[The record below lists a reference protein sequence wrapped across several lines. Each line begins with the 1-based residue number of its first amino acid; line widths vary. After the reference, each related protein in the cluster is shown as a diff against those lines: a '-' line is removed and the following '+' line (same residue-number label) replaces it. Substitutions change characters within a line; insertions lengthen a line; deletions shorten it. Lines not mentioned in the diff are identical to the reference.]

1 MPSTAAPDDVVVV
14 IDAVSPPADALAASL
29 DRLARWSLERGV
41 RWSANEVEVKTIRL
55 SNHATHRGVFATRAI
70 DGDVQKDLIVIPRSA
85 MIACDGLD
93 VAGDGEERRADEAE
107 ARDELALKLLRHRS
121 AGARDAFAPYVE
133 SMPKKYN
140 LLQSWS
146 EDEIEELQDAR
157 AKALAFRRKAET
169 RRAFERVKDQVRD
182 IIRSGRDDDN
192 VVNDDEI
199 FDAYEWA
206 RATVSSRAVSVPF
219 HAAGALCPMGDMF
232 NYAPHDPPILID
244 VIGAP
249 TFGMREET
257 TSEGDAGAK
266 TTPIPGDGA
275 YDVESE
281 TFAFRTALQPRG
293 RGGVGTGM
301 EIYVCYGEYS
311 NIELLDYYGF
321 CLAPDENPQD
331 GYVLDVRVDAER
343 VAPLKVYVGGF
354 SWNDLA
360 DVRIAFAT
368 RRGPRKNE
376 KHLRDVARRGGALGL
391 DEEADA
397 FEAIREAAAAALLH
411 FPTTAKTDTEALE
424 DVEKMS
430 VLSENVKLAITWRLC
445 AKRILQRAYKWAD
458 ARVTECAAAR
468 DVSRGVSR
476 VSLARVSTPKPC

>member
-14 IDAVSPPADALAASL
+14 IDALSPPADALAASL

-257 TSEGDAGAK
+257 TSEGDPARRRRRFRVTAR
-266 TTPIPGDGA
+266 TTLSRRRLHLERLCNRV
-275 YDVESE
+275 DVAASVRGWRY
-281 TFAFRTALQPRG
+281 TFATGNTLISSSSTTTGFVSRRMRTLKTVTSLMCASTPRESPRSKFMSVGSLGMISRTCALRSRRAADRG
-293 RGGVGTGM
+293 RM
-301 EIYVCYGEYS
+301 RSI
-311 NIELLDYYGF
+311 
-321 CLAPDENPQD
+321 
-331 GYVLDVRVDAER
+331 
-343 VAPLKVYVGGF
+343 
-354 SWNDLA
+354 
-360 DVRIAFAT
+360 
-368 RRGPRKNE
+368 
-376 KHLRDVARRGGALGL
+376 
-391 DEEADA
+391 
-397 FEAIREAAAAALLH
+397 
-411 FPTTAKTDTEALE
+411 
-424 DVEKMS
+424 
-430 VLSENVKLAITWRLC
+430 
-445 AKRILQRAYKWAD
+445 
-458 ARVTECAAAR
+458 
-468 DVSRGVSR
+468 
-476 VSLARVSTPKPC
+476 